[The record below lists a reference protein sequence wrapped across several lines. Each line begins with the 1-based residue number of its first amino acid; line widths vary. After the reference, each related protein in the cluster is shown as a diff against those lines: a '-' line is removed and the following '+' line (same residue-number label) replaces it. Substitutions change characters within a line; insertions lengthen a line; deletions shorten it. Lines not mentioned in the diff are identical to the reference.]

1 MSSASLTNPPAE
13 RVRVNRVVFFTSAL
27 MILVLT
33 ALLIAVPETAGQV
46 LGVAQKWL
54 TRTFGWYYMLVIGG
68 YLLFVIYLAFS
79 DYGKLKLGG
88 KDDQPDFSYGA
99 WAGMLFS
106 SGIGISLLY
115 FGASEPLDHY
125 FNPPEGTSASLDA
138 ARQGLQLTFLHWGL
152 HGWAIYALVG
162 LAVGYFAYRH
172 NQPLALR
179 SPVAQ

>member
-1 MSSASLTNPPAE
+1 MSSASLTKPPAE

-54 TRTFGWYYMLVIGG
+54 TRTFGWYYMLVICG
-68 YLLFVIYLAFS
+68 YLLFVVYLAFS

-125 FNPPEGTSASLDA
+125 FNPPEGTPASLEA
-138 ARQGLQLTFLHWGL
+138 ARQGLQLTFLHWVL
-152 HGWAIYALVG
+152 HGWAI
-162 LAVGYFAYRH
+162 
-172 NQPLALR
+172 
-179 SPVAQ
+179 